1 LADLIVLGGAT
12 GIEMAAKKAG
22 VEVTVPFEPGRM
34 DAYQE
39 ETDVH
44 AMQVLEPVY
53 DGFRNYLQREFTSRP
68 EALLVDKAQLLTL
81 TAPEMTVLIGGLR
94 VLGANYGGSKKRR
107 VHRQAGDA
115 LQRFLH
121 QPVGYGYGVETDRR
135 QGRVQRV

>member
-1 LADLIVLGGAT
+1 MPT
-12 GIEMAAKKAG
+12 
-22 VEVTVPFEPGRM
+22 
-34 DAYQE
+34 QE

-94 VLGANYGGSKKRR
+94 VLGANYGGSKNGVFTDKPET
-107 VHRQAGDA
+107 
-115 LQRFLH
+115 LYQRFLH

-135 QGRVQRV
+135 QGRVQRG